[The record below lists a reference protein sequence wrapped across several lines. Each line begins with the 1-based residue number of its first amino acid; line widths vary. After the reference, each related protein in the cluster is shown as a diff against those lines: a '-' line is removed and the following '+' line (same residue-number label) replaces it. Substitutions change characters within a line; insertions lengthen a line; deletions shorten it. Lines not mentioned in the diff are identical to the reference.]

1 MILLHIGKV
10 VVMESGLNCGDKAD
24 CIALESSSI
33 SLTWRGR
40 EKQKLS
46 TADIECHVTSFS
58 NASEALLTD
67 SAIFSSS
74 TLARIRTSLG

>member
-33 SLTWRGR
+33 SLT
-40 EKQKLS
+40 
-46 TADIECHVTSFS
+46 
-58 NASEALLTD
+58 
-67 SAIFSSS
+67 
-74 TLARIRTSLG
+74 